1 MQIYCSFVDSNFVF
15 SAVFLRMFEITDFF
29 SLLKGAVDEVFQYC
43 ILVLSVFDIEVWFSI
58 LRCKWVKQGT

>member
-1 MQIYCSFVDSNFVF
+1 MQMYRSFVDSNFVF

-43 ILVLSVFDIEVWFSI
+43 ILVLSLFDIEVWFSI

>member
-1 MQIYCSFVDSNFVF
+1 MQMYCSFVDSNFVF

-58 LRCKWVKQGT
+58 LRCKWVKQLN

>member
-1 MQIYCSFVDSNFVF
+1 MQMYCTFVDSNFVF

-43 ILVLSVFDIEVWFSI
+43 ILVLSDEYLI
-58 LRCKWVKQGT
+58 LRFGFPS

>member
-1 MQIYCSFVDSNFVF
+1 MQMYCSFVDSNFVF

-43 ILVLSVFDIEVWFSI
+43 ILVLSVFDIEV
-58 LRCKWVKQGT
+58 